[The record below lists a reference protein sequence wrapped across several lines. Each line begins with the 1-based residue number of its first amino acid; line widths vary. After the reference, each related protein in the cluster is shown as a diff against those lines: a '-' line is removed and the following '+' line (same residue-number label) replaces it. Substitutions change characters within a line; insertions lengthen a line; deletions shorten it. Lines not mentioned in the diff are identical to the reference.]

1 MNKVAR
7 DIAYDYLNN
16 FPLYKYIGSIGSYGD
31 VTFTVTENNV
41 LTPEKYDVQIG
52 NRLEKH
58 DRLNAV
64 DISEFKKRELIK
76 VTIPL
81 KLIYTLCNV
90 KKSIKSLASASENG
104 EHYPL
109 IIGREQIGIHD
120 FILTNFNYSIIQTDG
135 TGSPIIA
142 ICNLNLEE
150 YIERIDRVGEVS
162 TVEQKKTKL
171 LDDKTIKNINAEI
184 ISALDGERLW

>member
-90 KKSIKSLASASENG
+90 KKAIKSLASASENG

>member
-41 LTPEKYDVQIG
+41 LTPEKYNVQIG

-90 KKSIKSLASASENG
+90 KRAIKSLASASENG

-120 FILTNFNYSIIQTDG
+120 FILTNFNYSVVQTDG
-135 TGSPIIA
+135 TGSPIVA

-184 ISALDGERLW
+184 MSALDGERLW

>member
-31 VTFTVTENNV
+31 VTFTVTENNI

-90 KKSIKSLASASENG
+90 KRAIKSLASASENG

-171 LDDKTIKNINAEI
+171 LDDKAIKNINAEI

>member
-90 KKSIKSLASASENG
+90 KKAIKSLVSASENG

>member
-90 KKSIKSLASASENG
+90 KRAIKSLASASENG

-171 LDDKTIKNINAEI
+171 LDDKAIKNINAEI

>member
-64 DISEFKKRELIK
+64 DISEFRKRELIK

-90 KKSIKSLASASENG
+90 KRAIKSLASASENG

-120 FILTNFNYSIIQTDG
+120 FILTNFNYSVVQTDG
-135 TGSPIIA
+135 TGSPIVA

-150 YIERIDRVGEVS
+150 YIERIDRVGKVS

-184 ISALDGERLW
+184 MSALDGERLW

>member
-1 MNKVAR
+1 M
-7 DIAYDYLNN
+7 
-16 FPLYKYIGSIGSYGD
+16 
-31 VTFTVTENNV
+31 TFTVTENNV

-90 KKSIKSLASASENG
+90 KKAIKSLASASENG

>member
-90 KKSIKSLASASENG
+90 KRAIKSLASASENG

-120 FILTNFNYSIIQTDG
+120 FILTNFNYSVVQTDG
-135 TGSPIIA
+135 TGSPIVA

-184 ISALDGERLW
+184 MSALDGERLW

>member
-1 MNKVAR
+1 MNKIIR
-7 DIAYDYLNN
+7 DVAYDYLNN
-16 FPLYKYIGSIGSYGD
+16 FPLYKYIGSIGSYGN

-41 LTPEKYDVQIG
+41 LTPEKYEVQIG

-90 KKSIKSLASASENG
+90 KRAIKSLTSASENG

-109 IIGREQIGIHD
+109 IIGREQIGMHN
-120 FILTNFNYSIIQTDG
+120 FILTNFNYSVVQTDG

-142 ICNLNLEE
+142 ICNLSLEE

-162 TVEQKKTKL
+162 TVEQKRTKL